1 MVLRVTACIG
11 TVLTA
16 NGDNYLPNSLKIN
29 STRAISTKAI
39 NVQPKKLMEEY
50 ILNVSW
56 PAK

>member
-1 MVLRVTACIG
+1 MASTAMVLRVTACIG

-39 NVQPKKLMEEY
+39 NVQPK
-50 ILNVSW
+50 S
-56 PAK
+56 